1 MKPTKMRN
9 KRIYRATNQ
18 VVNKQ
23 ISAPLSKDLRKKYTR
38 RSVRIMVDDTA
49 KVIRGEYKGIT
60 GKVSKISTNNSS
72 IAIEGNKKE
81 KLKGDKIDVYIHSS
95 NVIVTSLNTDDKWRI
110 KILEKKPKSKIK
122 SMKADVKKKDDV
134 KSAAKKK
141 DNVKSAAK
149 KKDDVKSAA
158 KKKDKISKKKDKK
171 ECEKI
176 MGSIAGSKKLKRQM
190 APTFWGINR
199 KEKRFVITVRPGS
212 HPKNNSIPTAV
223 LLRDTIK
230 KVKTLR
236 EAKSSIYGGKIKVD
250 GIIQKSLH
258 HSIGLMDVVEL
269 EGTTDVY
276 RLIPKNGHIL
286 EPLKINAN
294 EKSKKLVKVNSKT
307 TIKGGKTQLGFHD
320 GRTIITDVDTNVDDT
335 CLLQIPEQKIL
346 DVIKFEK
353 NSQVIVT
360 RGINA
365 GRIGIINELK
375 QGTFTLPKRI
385 NLLIDDKTIEI
396 PANITMVV
404 GKEKPL
410 IQIR

>member
-1 MKPTKMRN
+1 
-9 KRIYRATNQ
+9 
-18 VVNKQ
+18 
-23 ISAPLSKDLRKKYTR
+23 
-38 RSVRIMVDDTA
+38 
-49 KVIRGEYKGIT
+49 
-60 GKVSKISTNNSS
+60 
-72 IAIEGNKKE
+72 
-81 KLKGDKIDVYIHSS
+81 
-95 NVIVTSLNTDDKWRI
+95 
-110 KILEKKPKSKIK
+110 
-122 SMKADVKKKDDV
+122 
-134 KSAAKKK
+134 
-141 DNVKSAAK
+141 
-149 KKDDVKSAA
+149 
-158 KKKDKISKKKDKK
+158 
-171 ECEKI
+171 

-223 LLRDTIK
+223 LLRDTLK

-269 EGTTDVY
+269 EGITDVY
-276 RLIPKNGHIL
+276 RLVPYNGHLL
-286 EPLKINAN
+286 EPIKINTA
-294 EKSKKLVKVNSKT
+294 EKSKKLVKVKSKT
-307 TIKGGKTQLGFHD
+307 TNKGGKTQLGFHD
-320 GRTIITDVDTNVDDT
+320 GRTIITDINANVNDT

-353 NSQVIVT
+353 NSRVIVT

-365 GRIGIINELK
+365 GRIGLINEIK

-385 NLLIDDKTIEI
+385 SLIIDDKTIEI

-404 GKEKPL
+404 GKEKPV
-410 IQIR
+410 IQIM